1 MSPCLTSQ
9 MQSTENVRSNA
20 QGGVQYRYMEEQR
33 RQPGI
38 NWGSII
44 GWLIFFA
51 VIAGGPLLNTLQ
63 NALGGTVRI
72 PAGLLPFIILGL
84 VILGALISVIRGIT
98 RRSESFPTADRST
111 SRPQSARSP
120 FPSSYQPPTYDDDRS
135 LPQSVRSPFPSSY
148 QPSTYRDTPYQPQ
161 SVRSPFPSSAPDME
175 WIQAQARRMSLPDQ
189 SMLPPAPRFD
199 PVISPLGVAVGVIGL
214 VLLVGMALYIFGVT
228 P

>member
-1 MSPCLTSQ
+1 MD
-9 MQSTENVRSNA
+9 EH
-20 QGGVQYRYMEEQR
+20 R
-33 RQPGI
+33 RQSGI

-84 VILGALISVIRGIT
+84 VILGALVSVIRGIT
-98 RRSESFPTADRST
+98 RRSEHNSADDRST
-111 SRPQSARSP
+111 SRSQPARSP
-120 FPSSYQPPTYDDDRS
+120 FPSSYQPSTYDDDRS

-148 QPSTYRDTPYQPQ
+148 QPSTYNDDRSLPQ

-175 WIQAQARRMSLPDQ
+175 WIQTQARRMSLSDQ
-189 SMLPPAPRFD
+189 PMLPSTPRFD
-199 PVISPLGVAVGVIGL
+199 PVISPLGVAVGIVGL
-214 VLLVGMALYIFGVT
+214 IILVGVGLYIFSLT

>member
-1 MSPCLTSQ
+1 MSLCLTSR
-9 MQSTENVRSNA
+9 MQSIERVHSNT
-20 QGGVQYRYMEEQR
+20 QGSVQYRCMEEHK

-51 VIAGGPLLNTLQ
+51 VIAGGPLLNMLQ
-63 NALGGTVRI
+63 NAFGGTIRI
-72 PAGLLPFIILGL
+72 SAGLLPFIILGL
-84 VILGALISVIRGIT
+84 VILGALISVIRAIT
-98 RRSESFPTADRST
+98 RRSESPPTADRST

-148 QPSTYRDTPYQPQ
+148 QPSTYRDTPHQPQ

-175 WIQAQARRMSLPDQ
+175 RIQTQARRMSLSDQ
-189 SMLPPAPRFD
+189 PTLPSAPRFD

-214 VLLVGMALYIFGVT
+214 ILLVGMALYIFGVT